1 MSMADI
7 ERVSIVIPAYNP
19 DEQLLELVWKL
30 NRESFDDIIIV
41 NDGSSAACA
50 SIFDTLDHISGCTV
64 LRHEQNGGKG
74 KALKTAFSHYVQ
86 AHPDGIGMIT
96 ADADGQHR
104 PEDIRKTA
112 EELVEQ
118 PESMIL
124 GVRDF
129 SGEDIPLRSRFGN
142 VLTKFV
148 VKAASGMKLTDT
160 QTGLRGIPAAFAK
173 ELLEV
178 KGDGYEFEMRMIMA
192 CRTYKRS
199 IAEVTI
205 ETIYMDGNE
214 SSHFHPILDSIKIY
228 YVFLRFLFS
237 SLASFVVDVSLFAVF
252 SMVFKALMP
261 MGFIILS
268 TVLAR
273 VLSSLFN
280 YFVNRH
286 VVFRSKQYPA
296 RTMVKY
302 YSLAA
307 VQMGASAGG
316 VYALYHATGG
326 HEVPIK
332 IAVDSLLFL
341 LSFYIQR
348 NWVFKREASYIGREV
363 NHY

>member
-1 MSMADI
+1 MA
-7 ERVSIVIPAYNP
+7 EQHEGVSIVIPAYNP
-19 DEQLLELVWKL
+19 DEQLLELVRKL
-30 NRESFDDIIIV
+30 SRESFDDIIIV
-41 NDGSSAACA
+41 DDGSDASCA
-50 SIFDTLDHISGCTV
+50 SIFDTLEEFSSCRV
-64 LRHEQNGGKG
+64 LRHQENQGKG
-74 KALKTAFSHYVQ
+74 KALKTAFSYYSTYR
-86 AHPDGIGMIT
+86 PNGTGLIT

-104 PEDIRKTA
+104 PEDIKKTA
-112 EELVEQ
+112 DGLIEQ
-118 PESMIL
+118 PEALIL

-142 VLTKFV
+142 VLTKMV

-160 QTGLRGIPAAFAK
+160 QTGLRGIPAAFAG
-173 ELLEV
+173 ELLEI
-178 KGDGYEFEMRMIMA
+178 KGDGYEFEMRMILA
-192 CRTYKRS
+192 CRTNQRS
-199 IAEVTI
+199 IEEVTI
-205 ETIYMDGNE
+205 ETIYMNDNE

-237 SLASFVVDVSLFAVF
+237 SLASFVVDVTLFAVF
-252 SMVFKALMP
+252 SAIFKALMP
-261 MGFIILS
+261 MGFIILA

-280 YFVNRH
+280 YLVNRH
-286 VVFRSKQYPA
+286 VVFKSNHYPA
-296 RTMVKY
+296 RTLVKY
-302 YSLAA
+302 YTLAA

-316 VYALYHATGG
+316 VYVLYHTAGG

-363 NHY
+363 NDY

>member
-1 MSMADI
+1 MAEDFKGI
-7 ERVSIVIPAYNP
+7 SIVIPAYKP
-19 DEQLLELVWKL
+19 DEQLLELVRKL

-41 NDGSSAACA
+41 DDGSDASCI
-50 SIFDTLDHISGCTV
+50 SIFETLENTAGCTV

-74 KALKTAFSHYVQ
+74 TALKTAFSYYSTSY
-86 AHPDGIGMIT
+86 PDGIGVIT
-96 ADADGQHR
+96 ADADGQHH
-104 PEDIRKTA
+104 PDDIKKTA
-112 EELVEQ
+112 EALMEQ
-118 PESMIL
+118 PDALVL

-142 VLTKFV
+142 VLTKMV

-160 QTGLRGIPAAFAK
+160 QTGLRGIPTSFAE
-173 ELLEV
+173 ELHSI
-178 KGDGYEFEMRMIMA
+178 KGDGYEFEMRMILA

-199 IAEVTI
+199 IKEVTI
-205 ETIYMDGNE
+205 ETIYMNDNE

-252 SMVFKALMP
+252 STVLKALMP
-261 MGFIILS
+261 MGFIILA

-280 YFVNRH
+280 YFMNRH
-286 VVFRSKQYPA
+286 VVFRSNQYPA
-296 RTMVKY
+296 RTMIKY
-302 YSLAA
+302 YTLAA

-316 VYALYHATGG
+316 VYMVYHTVGG

-348 NWVFKREASYIGREV
+348 NWVFKREASYIGKEV